1 MRPDQPAEV
10 QCPICEGDGCG
21 ECKNGW
27 YEISE
32 CPSKYIGS
40 ELIDD
45 IRIVTASEQHL
56 PVAGGL
62 LDQSAWWFELRS
74 RLQTEE
80 RRIQDEKDK
89 RK

>member
-1 MRPDQPAEV
+1 VRPDQPAEI
-10 QCPICEGDGCG
+10 QCPVCEGDGCNHCSG
-21 ECKNGW
+21 GW
-27 YEISE
+27 YEITE
-32 CPSKYIGS
+32 CPSKYIGT

-62 LDQSAWWFELRS
+62 LDQSAWWFELRQS
-74 RLQTEE
+74 LQAEE
-80 RRIQDEKDK
+80 RRIQDEKDR

>member
-1 MRPDQPAEV
+1 MRPDQPAEI
-10 QCPICEGDGCG
+10 QCPVCEGDGCDHCSG
-21 ECKNGW
+21 GW
-27 YEISE
+27 YEIAE
-32 CPSKYIGS
+32 CPSKYIGT

-62 LDQSAWWFELRS
+62 LDQSAWWFELRQS
-74 RLQTEE
+74 LQAEE
-80 RRIQDEKDK
+80 RRIQDEKDR